1 MKMMIVVATGKML
14 IWKKIVVPTI
24 DNHNHRIGDPIPWT
38 MNDPVDNNRENGDT
52 ATEEVGATL
61 PARLREEGH
70 GLVLWPFLRE
80 LL

>member
-1 MKMMIVVATGKML
+1 
-14 IWKKIVVPTI
+14 
-24 DNHNHRIGDPIPWT
+24 

-61 PARLREEGH
+61 PARLPEEGH
-70 GLVLWPFLRE
+70 GLVLWQFLRE